1 MNTVSV
7 FAWALFGGAF
17 CELLHWGGLK
27 RSAYVEIYARS
38 IKYWLIT
45 VLMIIAGGLLATA
58 MSLSGSGLTPLT
70 AILVGYSAPSL
81 IQKLAK
87 NTPTGNLGAR
97 DMTSQDPPSIRGFL
111 IG

>member
-1 MNTVSV
+1 MNTVLV

-27 RSAYVEIYARS
+27 RSTYVVVYARS
-38 IKYWLIT
+38 IKYWFIT
-45 VLMIIAGGLLATA
+45 VLMIIAGGLLAVA
-58 MSLSGSGLTPLT
+58 ISLEGSSMAPLT

-87 NTPTGNLGAR
+87 NTPTGDLGVSDATR
-97 DMTSQDPPSIRGFL
+97 DGPPTVRNFL